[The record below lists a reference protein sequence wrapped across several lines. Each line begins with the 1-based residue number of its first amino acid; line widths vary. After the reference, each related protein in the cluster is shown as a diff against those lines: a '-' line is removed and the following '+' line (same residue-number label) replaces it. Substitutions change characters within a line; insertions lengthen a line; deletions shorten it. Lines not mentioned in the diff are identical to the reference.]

1 MLYCLIPFLPLGAF
15 LILGLAGWHIKD
27 RAHLVAVP
35 AVLLSLALSVAAF
48 LEVASGSVISV
59 PLYTWLTSG
68 NLDIHIGLYID
79 RLTAVMLL
87 LVTGVSS
94 LVHIYTIG
102 YMHGEPGYARFF
114 GYIALFT
121 FSMLMLVLAD
131 NLLQLFVF
139 WEAVGLCSYLLIG
152 HWYERASACA
162 AATKAFLVNRVGDFG
177 FILGLLLVW
186 YSFGS
191 LDYHEIF
198 PAAHQAGDLTMN
210 ILGPFGGTWDI
221 SVFTLIAL
229 LLFTG
234 AVGKSAQVPLHVWL
248 PDAMEG
254 PTPIS
259 ALIHA
264 ATMVTAGVFMVARLA
279 PIYNLSPTAMSVV
292 AITGAATMVVGAT
305 IALTQTD
312 IKRVVAYSTVSQLGY
327 MIMACG
333 LGAYASGMYH
343 LLTHGAFKAL
353 LFLGCGSVIIALHH
367 EQDMRHMGGLKDKL
381 PITYWTFVV
390 GSLALAGF
398 PLTAGFF
405 SKDDILLSAWSAGD
419 LGQVLTLV
427 GLLTALLTAFYSFRL
442 VFVTFWGEPRYSH
455 THQIAQ
461 EDIPLKDLRVDRFF
475 GEAIPPSV
483 RITHIP
489 SGLVVTSQEG
499 ETQDQNY
506 VSALSK
512 LRSLLAKSKHDSH
525 GLVSVHEPPQTM
537 TTPLLILALFSI
549 LTGYLGIPSFLE
561 PVFSTGGDAAAH
573 HGSAGLVIMI
583 AATIMGLIGIAAA
596 YYVYVLNPSLPDRL
610 AQQWSGL
617 YRASLNKWYV
627 DEAYDRLFV
636 RPTVAAASGL
646 WKQVDVLV
654 IDGTVNGIGRAIAWS
669 GWLLRLVQSGETQH
683 YALAMAVGIVVLTA
697 YLLL

>member
-1 MLYCLIPFLPLGAF
+1 MLYALIPLLPLAAF
-15 LILGLAGWHIKD
+15 LVLGLAGSHIKD
-27 RAHLVAVP
+27 RAHLIAVP
-35 AVLLSLALSVAAF
+35 AVLLSLALSLSAF
-48 LEVASGSVISV
+48 FEVVSGAVISV

-68 NLDIHIGLYID
+68 HLEIHIGLYVD

-94 LVHIYTIG
+94 LVHVYTIG
-102 YMHGEPGYARFF
+102 YMHGESGYARFF

-162 AATKAFLVNRVGDFG
+162 AATKAFVVNRVGDFG

-191 LDYHEIF
+191 LNYHEIF
-198 PAAHQAGDLTMN
+198 PASHEAGALTMN
-210 ILGPFGGTWDI
+210 ILGPLGGTWEV
-221 SVFTLIAL
+221 SVFTLIGL

-279 PIYNLSPTAMSVV
+279 PIYDLSPTAMSVIAV
-292 AITGAATMVVGAT
+292 TGAATMVLGAT

-327 MIMACG
+327 MMMACG

-381 PITYWTFVV
+381 PITYWTFVI

-405 SKDDILLSAWSAGD
+405 SKDDILVSAWSSGS
-419 LGQVLTLV
+419 LGQVLALF

-442 VFVTFWGEPRYSH
+442 VFVTFWGPSH
-455 THQIAQ
+455 
-461 EDIPLKDLRVDRFF
+461 VDPHH
-475 GEAIPPSV
+475 AA
-483 RITHIP
+483 HI
-489 SGLVVTSQEG
+489 
-499 ETQDQNY
+499 
-506 VSALSK
+506 
-512 LRSLLAKSKHDSH
+512 
-525 GLVSVHEPPQTM
+525 HEPSQTM
-537 TTPLLILALFSI
+537 TTPLLILAVFSI
-549 LTGYLGIPSFLE
+549 LTGYFGIPSFLD
-561 PVFSTGGDAAAH
+561 PVFSTGHEAAAH
-573 HGSAGLVIMI
+573 HGSAGIVIMV
-583 AATIMGLIGIAAA
+583 AATAMGLLGIAAA
-596 YYVYVLNPSLPDRL
+596 YYVYVLDPDFPGRFAERWKSLY
-610 AQQWSGL
+610 Q
-617 YRASLNKWYV
+617 ASLNKWYV
-627 DEAYDRLFV
+627 DEAYDRWFV
-636 RPTVAAASGL
+636 RPTFSAASEL
-646 WKQVDVLV
+646 WKRVDIEV
-654 IDGTVNGIGRAIAWS
+654 IDGAVNGIARTITWG
-669 GWLLRLVQSGETQH
+669 GWLLRLVQSGQTQH
-683 YALAMAVGIVVLTA
+683 YALAMAMGIVILTA

>member
-1 MLYCLIPFLPLGAF
+1 MLYTLIPFLPLAAF
-15 LILGLAGWHIKD
+15 LILGLGGAYIKD

-35 AVLLSLALSVAAF
+35 AVLLSCLLSIGAF
-48 LEVASGSVISV
+48 IEVASGSVISV

-68 NLDIHIGLYID
+68 TLDVHIGLYID

-87 LVTGVSS
+87 LVSIVSS

-114 GYIALFT
+114 SYIALFT

-152 HWYERASACA
+152 HWYERASACS

-177 FILGLLLVW
+177 FLLGLLLVW

-191 LDYHEIF
+191 LNYHDIF
-198 PAAHQAGDLTMN
+198 PAAHEAANQTINL
-210 ILGPFGGTWDI
+210 LSPLGGTWDV
-221 SVFTLIAL
+221 SLFTLIGL

-234 AVGKSAQVPLHVWL
+234 AIGKSAQVPLHVWL

-279 PIYNLSPTAMSVV
+279 PLYNLSPVAMQVV
-292 AITGAATMVVGAT
+292 ALVGAATMVVGAT

-327 MIMACG
+327 MVMACG

-353 LFLGCGSVIIALHH
+353 LFLGCGSVIVALHH
-367 EQDMRHMGGLKDKL
+367 EQDMRRMGGLKEKL
-381 PITYWTFVV
+381 PVTYGTFVI

-405 SKDDILLSAWSAGD
+405 SKDAVLVAAWLSGP
-419 LGQVLTLV
+419 LGQVLAVL

-442 VFVTFWGEPRYSH
+442 VFVTFWGPSH
-455 THQIAQ
+455 
-461 EDIPLKDLRVDRFF
+461 VDPHH
-475 GEAIPPSV
+475 AD
-483 RITHIP
+483 HI
-489 SGLVVTSQEG
+489 
-499 ETQDQNY
+499 
-506 VSALSK
+506 
-512 LRSLLAKSKHDSH
+512 
-525 GLVSVHEPPQTM
+525 HEPSRTI
-537 TTPLLILALFSI
+537 TVPLLILAVLSI

-561 PVFSTGGDAAAH
+561 PVFSTGGEHMAE
-573 HGSAGLVIMI
+573 HGAAGLGIMI
-583 AATIMGLIGIAAA
+583 AATVMGLLGIAGA
-596 YYVYVLNPSLPDRL
+596 YYVYVLNPDLPDRFTR
-610 AQQWSGL
+610 QWGSL
-617 YRASLNKWYV
+617 YQGSLNKWYV
-627 DEAYDRLFV
+627 DEAYDRAFV
-636 RPTVAAASGL
+636 KPTMTAASEL
-646 WKQVDVLV
+646 WKRVDVDV
-654 IDGTVNGIGRAIAWS
+654 IDGAVNGVARGVAWS
-669 GWLLRLVQSGETQH
+669 GWLLRLVQSGQTQH
-683 YALAMAVGIVVLTA
+683 YALAMAGGIVVLVTM
-697 YLLL
+697 LIVF

>member
-1 MLYCLIPFLPLGAF
+1 MIYALIPLLPLTAF
-15 LILGLAGWHIKD
+15 LILGLAGRHINA

-35 AVLLSLALSVAAF
+35 AVLLSLALSVGAF
-48 LEVASGSVISV
+48 VEVASGSVISF

-68 NLDIHIGLYID
+68 TLDIHIGLHID

-94 LVHIYTIG
+94 LVHVYTIG
-102 YMHGEPGYARFF
+102 YMHGDPGYARFF

-177 FILGLLLVW
+177 FMLGLLLVW

-191 LDYHEIF
+191 LNYLDIF
-198 PAAHQAGDLTMN
+198 PALHEATDVTMN
-210 ILGPFGGTWDI
+210 LLSPFGGTWEV

-292 AITGAATMVVGAT
+292 AITGAATMVLGAT

-367 EQDMRHMGGLKDKL
+367 EQDMRHMGGLKDK
-381 PITYWTFVV
+381 
-390 GSLALAGF
+390 
-398 PLTAGFF
+398 
-405 SKDDILLSAWSAGD
+405 
-419 LGQVLTLV
+419 
-427 GLLTALLTAFYSFRL
+427 
-442 VFVTFWGEPRYSH
+442 
-455 THQIAQ
+455 
-461 EDIPLKDLRVDRFF
+461 
-475 GEAIPPSV
+475 
-483 RITHIP
+483 
-489 SGLVVTSQEG
+489 
-499 ETQDQNY
+499 
-506 VSALSK
+506 
-512 LRSLLAKSKHDSH
+512 
-525 GLVSVHEPPQTM
+525 
-537 TTPLLILALFSI
+537 
-549 LTGYLGIPSFLE
+549 
-561 PVFSTGGDAAAH
+561 
-573 HGSAGLVIMI
+573 
-583 AATIMGLIGIAAA
+583 
-596 YYVYVLNPSLPDRL
+596 
-610 AQQWSGL
+610 
-617 YRASLNKWYV
+617 
-627 DEAYDRLFV
+627 
-636 RPTVAAASGL
+636 
-646 WKQVDVLV
+646 
-654 IDGTVNGIGRAIAWS
+654 
-669 GWLLRLVQSGETQH
+669 
-683 YALAMAVGIVVLTA
+683 
-697 YLLL
+697 

>member
-1 MLYCLIPFLPLGAF
+1 MLYALIPLLPLAGF
-15 LILGLAGWHIKD
+15 LVLGLAGWHIKD

-35 AVLLSLALSVAAF
+35 AVLLSLVLSVAAF
-48 LEVASGSVISV
+48 IEVVSGSVISV
-59 PLYTWLTSG
+59 PLYTWLASG
-68 NLDIHIGLYID
+68 DLDIHIGLYID

-177 FILGLLLVW
+177 FLLGLLLVW

-191 LDYHEIF
+191 LNYHEIF
-198 PAAHQAGDLTMN
+198 PTAHEAGNLTMN
-210 ILGPFGGTWDI
+210 LLGPFGRTWEV

-292 AITGAATMVVGAT
+292 AITGAVTMVVGAT

-327 MIMACG
+327 MVMACG

-353 LFLGCGSVIIALHH
+353 LFLGCGSVILALHH

-405 SKDDILLSAWSAGD
+405 SKDDILVSAWSSGD

-442 VFVTFWGEPRYSH
+442 VFVTFWGTSH
-455 THQIAQ
+455 
-461 EDIPLKDLRVDRFF
+461 VDPHHA
-475 GEAIPPSV
+475 E
-483 RITHIP
+483 H
-489 SGLVVTSQEG
+489 L
-499 ETQDQNY
+499 
-506 VSALSK
+506 
-512 LRSLLAKSKHDSH
+512 
-525 GLVSVHEPPQTM
+525 HEPSQTV
-537 TTPLLILALFSI
+537 TAPLIILAFFSI

-561 PVFSTGGDAAAH
+561 PVFATGSETAIPHD
-573 HGSAGLVIMI
+573 SAGPVIML
-583 AATIMGLIGIAAA
+583 AATIMGLLGIAAA
-596 YYVYVLNPSLPDRL
+596 YYVYVLNPDLPERL
-610 AQQWSGL
+610 ARQWNSL
-617 YRASLNKWYV
+617 YQASLNKWYV

-646 WKQVDVLV
+646 WKQVDVQV
-654 IDGTVNGIGRAIAWS
+654 IDGAVNGIGRAIAWG
-669 GWLLRLVQSGETQH
+669 GWLLRLVQSGQTQH
-683 YALAMAVGIVVLTA
+683 YALAMACGIVVMVTMFILF
-697 YLLL
+697 